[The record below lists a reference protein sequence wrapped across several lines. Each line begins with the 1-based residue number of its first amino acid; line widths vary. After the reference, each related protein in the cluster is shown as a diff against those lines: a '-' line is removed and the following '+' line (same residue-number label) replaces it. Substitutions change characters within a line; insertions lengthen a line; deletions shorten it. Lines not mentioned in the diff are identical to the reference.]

1 MNRENWLER
10 MCRWSVVFT
19 AWFLT
24 SYSLFHP
31 WGKSEWT
38 LLHLFA
44 LAILVLV
51 IECFPVPGHDGRIT
65 VHFPVLFT
73 LATMF
78 SAGVAGLV
86 TIVIVMG
93 VTMVRGHSLSRAA
106 FRTGYTIFGLF
117 MVQIYL
123 ATFAQPTWMENGVW
137 LPALILLGCVVV
149 YEVTSKGIRDGLEAL
164 RARPRVRRLWVKN
177 KALETGVALLS
188 WAYIC
193 TYYGM
198 LHDGRETDPLA
209 FIFFFSPLAAFS
221 ILTHVIA
228 KLIRKKKKLEFLF
241 LVTRELNRSMDLT
254 KVMKQTILPLSKVVR
269 YNFGAVYL
277 LQNDRLK
284 PFVTAG
290 EFPEALRRRTYPLNT
305 GISGWTASHARPALV
320 HQARLDPRCQQ
331 DREDFEDVRSLLSV
345 PLEMDGEVLG
355 VITLGRTEG
364 DGFEEADR
372 SFLQVLS
379 CQSVVAI
386 RNIRLS
392 EERERRSVAEER
404 NRLAREIHD
413 GIAQSFAGV
422 LMKIESSIRAFDTH
436 PDKVRVWLEES
447 QEKLREGLKE
457 VRYSITALR
466 PSPAQKIGLAPALN
480 RRLEAFCNET
490 GSDGTFTTEGQK
502 VPLKSD
508 AEETIYMVCHEAL
521 SNAAKH
527 ASADE
532 VKVTLVYDHDE
543 VRLVVQ
549 DNGVGFSLAKAV
561 YKAEA
566 QKRYGIVGMNERAQ
580 SLNAS
585 LQFDSEEGNGT
596 TVTLT
601 IPIGE
606 EEEVAVHA
614 Y

>member
-1 MNRENWLER
+1 MNREYWLER

-19 AWFLT
+19 AWFLS
-24 SYSLFHP
+24 SYSLINS
-31 WGKSEWT
+31 WEKSEWT
-38 LLHLFA
+38 LLHLLA
-44 LAILVLV
+44 LAMLILV
-51 IECFPVPGHDGRIT
+51 IECFPVPGHDGRVS

-73 LATMF
+73 LGTMF
-78 SAGVAGLV
+78 SAGISGFVY
-86 TIVIVMG
+86 IVIVMV
-93 VTMVRGHSLSRAA
+93 VTAVRGHSLSRAA

-123 ATFAQPTWMENGVW
+123 DTFEQELMASGVW
-137 LPALILLGCVVV
+137 LSALILLGCVIV
-149 YEVTSKGIRDGLEAL
+149 YEGTSKGIRDGLEML
-164 RARPRVRRLWVKN
+164 RSRPRVHRLWVKN
-177 KALETGVALLS
+177 KVLETGIAIFC

-198 LHDGRETDPLA
+198 LHDGRETAPLA
-209 FIFFFSPLAAFS
+209 FLFFFSPLAAFS
-221 ILTHVIA
+221 ILTHVIS

-241 LVTRELNRSMDLT
+241 LITRELNRSLDLT
-254 KVMKQTILPLSKVVR
+254 RVMKQTILPLSKVVR

-277 LQNDRLK
+277 LQNDRLR

-290 EFPEALRRRTYPLNT
+290 EFPEELRGRTLPLNR

-331 DREDFEDVRSLLSV
+331 DREDFEGVRSLLSV

-364 DGFEEADR
+364 DSFEEADR

-379 CQSVVAI
+379 CQSVVTI
-386 RNIRLS
+386 RNIRLG

-422 LMKIESSIRAFDTH
+422 LMKVESSIKAFDSH
-436 PDKVRVWLEES
+436 PDKVKVWLGES
-447 QEKLREGLKE
+447 QVKLREGLKE

-480 RRLEAFCNET
+480 RRVEAFCNET
-490 GSDGTFTTEGQK
+490 GSDGFFETVGDQ
-502 VPLKSD
+502 VPLQSD

-527 ASADE
+527 AQADE
-532 VKVTLVYDHDE
+532 VKVTLVFASDE

-585 LQFDSEEGNGT
+585 LQFDSEEGDGT

-606 EEEVAVHA
+606 KEEVAVHA